1 MKKYTL
7 FIGLNDKDTYQQE
20 ITTIDAYK
28 MLNRILPDCTIQEGK
43 GIYTHRN
50 GTKTIETTLIVSVF
64 DFESDFDL
72 KSTVSRIKET
82 LNQESVVVV
91 TEQVNSELL

>member
-28 MLNRILPDCTIQEGK
+28 MLNHILPDCTIQEGK

-72 KSTVSRIKET
+72 KSTVSKIKET
-82 LNQESVVVV
+82 LNQESVAVV
-91 TEQVNSELL
+91 TEEVNSELL